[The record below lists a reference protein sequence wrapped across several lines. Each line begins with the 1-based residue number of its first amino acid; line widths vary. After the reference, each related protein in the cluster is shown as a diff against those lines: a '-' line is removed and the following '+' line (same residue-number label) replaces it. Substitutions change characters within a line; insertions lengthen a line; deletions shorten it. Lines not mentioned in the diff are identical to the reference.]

1 METRVLTEPF
11 EKVAVDIVGP
21 FERSKSGHKYLLTA
35 ICVATRYPEAVL
47 LKTIEAQEVA
57 EGLLEIFSRTG
68 VLRVLLTDQGMQ
80 FVGLLVDTLSRKL
93 GIDKLKTSPYHP
105 QSNRMQRTLG
115 SMLRK
120 SVERK
125 IDWAMQVKF
134 ALFALRS
141 TPCRMTGYSPFE
153 LVYGRELL
161 TPLSLVADEL
171 RQPKRHSHK
180 VEEWLVELR

>member
-1 METRVLTEPF
+1 M
-11 EKVAVDIVGP
+11 
-21 FERSKSGHKYLLTA
+21 
-35 ICVATRYPEAVL
+35 L

-57 EGLLEIFSRTG
+57 EGLLEILSRTG
-68 VLRVLLTDQGMQ
+68 VPRVLLTDQGTQ

-105 QSNRMQRTLG
+105 QSNGVVERMHRTLG

-120 SVERK
+120 SVERM

-153 LVYGRELL
+153 LVYGRSCL
-161 TPLSLVADEL
+161 PL
-171 RQPKRHSHK
+171 
-180 VEEWLVELR
+180 